1 MGFSGRLGRVPRS
14 IAKGR
19 EMVSVCVAPGKA
31 SNTTPVPS
39 DEELMAAYIAG
50 DKAAFRE
57 LFRRYTPLLQRA
69 MARDLRSLEEANDLV
84 QQTFLHL
91 HRSRLD
97 FEPGRKLKPWI
108 FTIALN
114 LKREYF
120 RRNKRRRE
128 TSLEDD
134 GVAEPFEGPRGQ
146 ERSDASRETARALRL
161 LPAEHREVIELHWFG
176 GLSFPE
182 VAEAVGSTVAAVKVR
197 AHRGYVAL
205 RAQLGDAVPDPE
217 SMHEGRPSVLGS
229 K

>member
-1 MGFSGRLGRVPRS
+1 VR
-14 IAKGR
+14 
-19 EMVSVCVAPGKA
+19 
-31 SNTTPVPS
+31 T
-39 DEELMAAYIAG
+39 DEELMTAYIAG
-50 DKAAFRE
+50 DKSAFRE
-57 LFRRYTPLLQRA
+57 LFKRYTPLLQRA
-69 MARDLRSLEEANDLV
+69 MARDLRSPEEASDLV

-120 RRNKRRRE
+120 RRSKRRHE

-134 GVAEPFEGPRGQ
+134 RVAEPFEGPRGQ
-146 ERSDASRETARALRL
+146 ERSDAARETALALRA
-161 LPAEHREVIELHWFG
+161 LPAEHREVIELHWLA

-205 RAQLGDAVPDPE
+205 RARLGEQAPDPARA
-217 SMHEGRPSVLGS
+217 SDVKPSPEVS
-229 K
+229 R

>member
-1 MGFSGRLGRVPRS
+1 
-14 IAKGR
+14 
-19 EMVSVCVAPGKA
+19 
-31 SNTTPVPS
+31 
-39 DEELMAAYIAG
+39 MAAYVAG
-50 DKAAFRE
+50 DMSAFRE
-57 LFRRYTPLLQRA
+57 LFQRYSPLLQRA
-69 MARDLRSLEEANDLV
+69 MTRDLRSTEEANDLV

-120 RRNKRRRE
+120 RRSQRRRE

-134 GVAEPFEGPRGQ
+134 RIAEPFEGPRGQ
-146 ERSDASRETARALRL
+146 ERSDAARETARALEE
-161 LPAEHREVIELHWFG
+161 LPPDHREVIELHWFG

-205 RAQLGDAVPDPE
+205 RARLGEDGPDPD
-217 SMHEGRPSVLGS
+217 PIPGS
-229 K
+229 KPSPEGSH

>member
-1 MGFSGRLGRVPRS
+1 MLAILR
-14 IAKGR
+14 
-19 EMVSVCVAPGKA
+19 
-31 SNTTPVPS
+31 PVPS

-69 MARDLRSLEEANDLV
+69 MARDLRSLEEAHDLV

-134 GVAEPFEGPRGQ
+134 RAAEPFEGPRGQ
-146 ERSDASRETARALRL
+146 ERSDAAREIARALRL

-182 VAEAVGSTVAAVKVR
+182 VAEAVGSTVPAVKVR
-197 AHRGYVAL
+197 AHRGYEAL
-205 RAQLGDAVPDPE
+205 RKLLGRRKEAAA
-217 SMHEGRPSVLGS
+217 
-229 K
+229 

>member
-1 MGFSGRLGRVPRS
+1 
-14 IAKGR
+14 
-19 EMVSVCVAPGKA
+19 
-31 SNTTPVPS
+31 
-39 DEELMAAYIAG
+39 MAAHVLG

-57 LFRRYTPLLQRA
+57 LFQRYTPLLQRA
-69 MARDLRSLEEANDLV
+69 MARDLRSPEEANDLV

-120 RRNKRRRE
+120 RRSKRRHE
-128 TSLEDD
+128 TSLDED
-134 GVAEPFEGPRGQ
+134 GTREPFEGPRGQ
-146 ERSDASRETARALRL
+146 ERSDAARETARALAA

-205 RAQLGDAVPDPE
+205 RERLGGEAPNPDQLDVKPTA
-217 SMHEGRPSVLGS
+217 EGVR
-229 K
+229 

>member
-1 MGFSGRLGRVPRS
+1 M
-14 IAKGR
+14 
-19 EMVSVCVAPGKA
+19 
-31 SNTTPVPS
+31 T
-39 DEELMAAYIAG
+39 AYIAG

-57 LFRRYTPLLQRA
+57 LFRRYAPLLQRA
-69 MARDLRSLEEANDLV
+69 MARDLRSREEANDLV

-120 RRNKRRRE
+120 RRHKRRHE
-128 TSLEDD
+128 TSLDD
-134 GVAEPFEGPRGQ
+134 ERASEPFEGPRGQ
-146 ERSDASRETARALRL
+146 ERSDAARETARALRA
-161 LPAEHREVIELHWFG
+161 LPADHREVIELHWLG

-205 RAQLGDAVPDPE
+205 RARLGDGAPDPE
-217 SMHEGRPSVLGS
+217 HRHDREPSAEVS

>member
-1 MGFSGRLGRVPRS
+1 MSWRTFLAILRS
-14 IAKGR
+14 VR
-19 EMVSVCVAPGKA
+19 
-31 SNTTPVPS
+31 S
-39 DEELMAAYIAG
+39 DEELMAAYIRG

-57 LFRRYTPLLQRA
+57 LFERYSPLLLRA
-69 MARDLRSLEEANDLV
+69 MARDLRNSEEANDLV

-97 FEPGRKLKPWI
+97 FEPGRKLKPWV

-114 LKREYF
+114 LKREFF
-120 RRNKRRRE
+120 RRSKRRHE

-134 GVAEPFEGPRGQ
+134 RIAEPFEGPRGQ
-146 ERSDASRETARALRL
+146 ERSDASREAVRALDA
-161 LPAEHREVIELHWFG
+161 LPAEQREVIELHWFA

-205 RAQLGDAVPDPE
+205 RARLGDTAPDLVASSHDGKPRA
-217 SMHEGRPSVLGS
+217 EGSY
-229 K
+229 

>member
-1 MGFSGRLGRVPRS
+1 
-14 IAKGR
+14 
-19 EMVSVCVAPGKA
+19 
-31 SNTTPVPS
+31 
-39 DEELMAAYIAG
+39 MAAYIAG

-57 LFRRYTPLLQRA
+57 LFQRYTPLLQRA

-114 LKREYF
+114 LKREFF
-120 RRNKRRRE
+120 RRSKRRFE

-134 GVAEPFEGPRGQ
+134 RLVEPSEGPRGQ
-146 ERSDASRETARALRL
+146 ERSDAARETARALRQ
-161 LPAEHREVIELHWFG
+161 LPDEQREVIELHWFG

-182 VAEAVGSTVAAVKVR
+182 VAEAVGSTTAAVKVR

-205 RAQLGDAVPDPE
+205 RARLGDAAPDPE
-217 SMHEGRPSVLGS
+217 PSQQGQPSVQGS

>member
-1 MGFSGRLGRVPRS
+1 
-14 IAKGR
+14 
-19 EMVSVCVAPGKA
+19 
-31 SNTTPVPS
+31 
-39 DEELMAAYIAG
+39 MAAYIAG

-57 LFRRYTPLLQRA
+57 LFQRYAPLLLRA
-69 MARDLRSLEEANDLV
+69 MARDLRSLEESNDLV

-120 RRNKRRRE
+120 RRNKRRYE
-128 TSLEDD
+128 TSLDD
-134 GVAEPFEGPRGQ
+134 DRAVEPFEGPRGQ
-146 ERSDASRETARALRL
+146 ERFDAARETARALST
-161 LPAEHREVIELHWFG
+161 LPDDQREVIELHWFG

-182 VAEAVGSTVAAVKVR
+182 VAEAVGASVAAVKVR

-205 RAQLGDAVPDPE
+205 RARLGDSVPDPE
-217 SMHEGRPSVLGS
+217 RVHA
-229 K
+229 

>member
-1 MGFSGRLGRVPRS
+1 LRWASY
-14 IAKGR
+14 IA
-19 EMVSVCVAPGKA
+19 
-31 SNTTPVPS
+31 PVRT
-39 DEELMAAYIAG
+39 DEELMTAYIAG

-57 LFRRYTPLLQRA
+57 LFARYAPLLQRA
-69 MARDLRSLEEANDLV
+69 MARDLRSTEEANDLV

-97 FEPGRKLKPWI
+97 FEPGRKLKPWV

-114 LKREYF
+114 LKREFF
-120 RRNKRRRE
+120 RRSKRRHE

-134 GVAEPFEGPRGQ
+134 RIAEPFEGPRGQ
-146 ERSDASRETARALRL
+146 ERSDAARETARALRA

-205 RAQLGDAVPDPE
+205 RARLGDEAPDPE
-217 SMHEGRPSVLGS
+217 RVHDPKPTAEGSR
-229 K
+229 

>member
-1 MGFSGRLGRVPRS
+1 M
-14 IAKGR
+14 
-19 EMVSVCVAPGKA
+19 
-31 SNTTPVPS
+31 T
-39 DEELMAAYIAG
+39 AYVAG

-57 LFRRYTPLLQRA
+57 LFQRYAPLLQRA
-69 MARDLRSLEEANDLV
+69 MARELRSPEEANDLV

-97 FEPGRKLKPWI
+97 FEPGRKLKPWV

-120 RRNKRRRE
+120 RRTKRRHE

-134 GVAEPFEGPRGQ
+134 RIAEPFEGPRGQ
-146 ERSDASRETARALRL
+146 ERSDAARETALALQA

-205 RAQLGDAVPDPE
+205 RARLGDQAPNPE
-217 SMHEGRPSVLGS
+217 RIADVKPSVEGS
-229 K
+229 H

>member
-1 MGFSGRLGRVPRS
+1 
-14 IAKGR
+14 
-19 EMVSVCVAPGKA
+19 MVSVCVAPAIHGYIA
-31 SNTTPVPS
+31 PVRT
-39 DEELMAAYIAG
+39 DEELMTAYIAG

-57 LFRRYTPLLQRA
+57 LFQRYTPLLQRA
-69 MARDLRSLEEANDLV
+69 MARDLRSPEEANDLV

-97 FEPGRKLKPWI
+97 FEPGRKLKPWV

-120 RRNKRRRE
+120 RRSKRRHE

-134 GVAEPFEGPRGQ
+134 RAAEPFEGPRGQ
-146 ERSDASRETARALRL
+146 ERSDAARETALALRA
-161 LPAEHREVIELHWFG
+161 LPAEHREVIELHWFA

-205 RAQLGDAVPDPE
+205 RARLGDEAPDPE
-217 SMHEGRPSVLGS
+217 RVSDVKPTPEGSH
-229 K
+229 

>member
-1 MGFSGRLGRVPRS
+1 MLAIS
-14 IAKGR
+14 A
-19 EMVSVCVAPGKA
+19 
-31 SNTTPVPS
+31 PVPS

-50 DKAAFRE
+50 DKPAFRE
-57 LFRRYTPLLQRA
+57 LFQRYTPLLQRA
-69 MARDLRSLEEANDLV
+69 MARDLKSLEEANDLV

-134 GVAEPFEGPRGQ
+134 RVAEPFEGPRGQ
-146 ERSDASRETARALRL
+146 ERSDAAREMARALEL

-182 VAEAVGSTVAAVKVR
+182 VAEVVGSTVSAVKVR

-205 RAQLGDAVPDPE
+205 RARLGDAAPDPE
-217 SMHEGRPSVLGS
+217 SSHEGKPSVEGS

>member
-1 MGFSGRLGRVPRS
+1 MAMLAILAP
-14 IAKGR
+14 
-19 EMVSVCVAPGKA
+19 VA
-31 SNTTPVPS
+31 S
-39 DEELMAAYIAG
+39 DEQLMAAYIAG

-57 LFRRYTPLLQRA
+57 LFQRYAPLLLRA
-69 MARDLRSLEEANDLV
+69 MARDLRSPEEANDLV

-120 RRNKRRRE
+120 RRSKRRHE
-128 TSLEDD
+128 TSLDD
-134 GVAEPFEGPRGQ
+134 DRLAEPFEGPRGQ
-146 ERSDASRETARALRL
+146 ERSDASRETASALRAL
-161 LPAEHREVIELHWFG
+161 PVEHREVIELHWFG
-176 GLSFPE
+176 GLSFAE

-205 RAQLGDAVPDPE
+205 RARLADGAPEPE
-217 SMHEGRPSVLGS
+217 SIHEVAPSLEGS

>member
-1 MGFSGRLGRVPRS
+1 MNAYIRS
-14 IAKGR
+14 VR
-19 EMVSVCVAPGKA
+19 
-31 SNTTPVPS
+31 S

-57 LFRRYTPLLQRA
+57 LFARYAPLLLRA
-69 MARDLRSLEEANDLV
+69 MARDLRRAEEANDLV

-97 FEPGRKLKPWI
+97 FEPGRKLKPWV

-114 LKREYF
+114 LKREFF
-120 RRNKRRRE
+120 RRNKRRHE

-134 GVAEPFEGPRGQ
+134 RVAEPFEGPRGQ
-146 ERSDASRETARALRL
+146 ERSDAARETARALSA
-161 LPAEHREVIELHWFG
+161 LPPDHREVIELHWFG

-205 RAQLGDAVPDPE
+205 RARLGDAAPAPDPRDIE
-217 SMHEGRPSVLGS
+217 PAAEGSR
-229 K
+229 

>member
-1 MGFSGRLGRVPRS
+1 
-14 IAKGR
+14 
-19 EMVSVCVAPGKA
+19 
-31 SNTTPVPS
+31 
-39 DEELMAAYIAG
+39 
-50 DKAAFRE
+50 
-57 LFRRYTPLLQRA
+57 
-69 MARDLRSLEEANDLV
+69 
-84 QQTFLHL
+84 L

-114 LKREYF
+114 LKREFF
-120 RRNKRRRE
+120 RRSKRRFE

-134 GVAEPFEGPRGQ
+134 RVAEPFEGPRGQ
-146 ERSDASRETARALRL
+146 ERSDAARETERALRT
-161 LPAEHREVIELHWFG
+161 LPAEQREVIELHWFG

-205 RAQLGDAVPDPE
+205 RARLGDSAPEPEAVLT
-217 SMHEGRPSVLGS
+217 GKPSVVES

>member
-1 MGFSGRLGRVPRS
+1 
-14 IAKGR
+14 
-19 EMVSVCVAPGKA
+19 MVSVCVARGNPGYIA
-31 SNTTPVPS
+31 PVRS

-57 LFRRYTPLLQRA
+57 LFQRYSPLLQRA
-69 MARDLRSLEEANDLV
+69 MARDLRSPEEASDLV

-120 RRNKRRRE
+120 RRSKRRHE
-128 TSLEDD
+128 TSLDD
-134 GVAEPFEGPRGQ
+134 DRVAEPFEGPRGQ
-146 ERSDASRETARALRL
+146 ERSDAARETERALRA
-161 LPAEHREVIELHWFG
+161 LPPEHREVIELHWFG

-205 RAQLGDAVPDPE
+205 RERLGDSALGPDGGDE
-217 SMHEGRPSVLGS
+217 ASASVEGS

>member
-1 MGFSGRLGRVPRS
+1 M
-14 IAKGR
+14 
-19 EMVSVCVAPGKA
+19 
-31 SNTTPVPS
+31 T
-39 DEELMAAYIAG
+39 AYIAG

-57 LFRRYTPLLQRA
+57 LFLRYTPLLQRA
-69 MARDLRSLEEANDLV
+69 MARDLRSTEEANDLV

-97 FEPGRKLKPWI
+97 FEAGRKLKPWI
-108 FTIALN
+108 FAIALN
-114 LKREYF
+114 LKREHF
-120 RRNKRRRE
+120 RRSKRRRE

-134 GVAEPFEGPRGQ
+134 RVAEPFEAPRGQ
-146 ERSDASRETARALRL
+146 ERSDAARETARALL
-161 LPAEHREVIELHWFG
+161 TLPTEHREVIELHWFG

-205 RAQLGDAVPDPE
+205 RARLADVGPNPE
-217 SMHEGRPSVLGS
+217 HGHAGAPSVAGT

>member
-1 MGFSGRLGRVPRS
+1 LRDVR
-14 IAKGR
+14 
-19 EMVSVCVAPGKA
+19 
-31 SNTTPVPS
+31 T
-39 DEELMAAYIAG
+39 DEELMTAYIAG

-57 LFRRYTPLLQRA
+57 LFTRYTPLLQRA
-69 MARDLRSLEEANDLV
+69 MARDLRSPEEANDLV

-97 FEPGRKLKPWI
+97 FEPGRKLKPWV

-120 RRNKRRRE
+120 RRSKRRHE

-134 GVAEPFEGPRGQ
+134 RIAEPFEGPRGQ
-146 ERSDASRETARALRL
+146 ERSDAARETALALSA

-205 RAQLGDAVPDPE
+205 RARLGDQAPDPE
-217 SMHEGRPSVLGS
+217 RVADVKPSPEAS
-229 K
+229 H

>member
-1 MGFSGRLGRVPRS
+1 
-14 IAKGR
+14 
-19 EMVSVCVAPGKA
+19 
-31 SNTTPVPS
+31 
-39 DEELMAAYIAG
+39 MAAYIAG
-50 DKAAFRE
+50 EKAAFRE
-57 LFRRYTPLLQRA
+57 LFRRYAPLLQRA
-69 MARDLRSLEEANDLV
+69 MARDLRSPEEANDLV

-120 RRNKRRRE
+120 RRSKRRYE

-134 GVAEPFEGPRGQ
+134 RVAEPFEGPRGQ
-146 ERSDASRETARALRL
+146 ERSDAARETERALRA
-161 LPAEHREVIELHWFG
+161 LPAEQREVIELHWFG

-205 RAQLGDAVPDPE
+205 RAQLGEVAPHPE
-217 SMHEGRPSVLGS
+217 SLHSGSPSVAGS

>member
-1 MGFSGRLGRVPRS
+1 VR
-14 IAKGR
+14 
-19 EMVSVCVAPGKA
+19 
-31 SNTTPVPS
+31 S
-39 DEELMAAYIAG
+39 DEELMAAYVSG
-50 DKAAFRE
+50 EMAAFRE
-57 LFRRYTPLLQRA
+57 LFQRYAPLLQRA
-69 MARDLRSLEEANDLV
+69 MARDLRTVEEANDLV

-120 RRNKRRRE
+120 RRTRRRQE
-128 TSLEDD
+128 MSLEDD
-134 GVAEPFEGPRGQ
+134 RAIEPFEGPRGQ
-146 ERSDASRETARALRL
+146 ERSDAARETTRALL
-161 LPAEHREVIELHWFG
+161 TLPREHREVIELHWFG

-205 RAQLGDAVPDPE
+205 RQLLGDAVPEPLPGAPVK
-217 SMHEGRPSVLGS
+217 SSSQGNQS
-229 K
+229 

>member
-1 MGFSGRLGRVPRS
+1 
-14 IAKGR
+14 
-19 EMVSVCVAPGKA
+19 
-31 SNTTPVPS
+31 
-39 DEELMAAYIAG
+39 MAAYIAG

-69 MARDLRSLEEANDLV
+69 MARDLRSPEEANDLV

-120 RRNKRRRE
+120 RRNKRRHE

-134 GVAEPFEGPRGQ
+134 RVAEPFEGPRGQ
-146 ERSDASRETARALRL
+146 ERADASRETARALSM
-161 LPAEHREVIELHWFG
+161 LPAEHREVIELHWLG

-205 RAQLGDAVPDPE
+205 RSQLGDAAPDPG
-217 SMHEGRPSVLGS
+217 SSHQGKPSVEAS

>member
-1 MGFSGRLGRVPRS
+1 ML
-14 IAKGR
+14 
-19 EMVSVCVAPGKA
+19 
-31 SNTTPVPS
+31 S

-50 DKAAFRE
+50 DKTAFRE
-57 LFRRYTPLLQRA
+57 LFQRYAPLLQRT
-69 MARDLRSLEEANDLV
+69 MARDLRSAEEANDLV

-114 LKREYF
+114 LKREFF
-120 RRNKRRRE
+120 RRSKRRHE

-134 GVAEPFEGPRGQ
+134 RVAEPYEGPRGQ
-146 ERSDASRETARALRL
+146 ERSDAARETARALAT

-205 RAQLGDAVPDPE
+205 RARLGEKVPTPDGIEPSKPDE
-217 SMHEGRPSVLGS
+217 EGSH
-229 K
+229 

>member
-1 MGFSGRLGRVPRS
+1 
-14 IAKGR
+14 
-19 EMVSVCVAPGKA
+19 
-31 SNTTPVPS
+31 
-39 DEELMAAYIAG
+39 MAAYIAG

-69 MARDLRSLEEANDLV
+69 MARDLRSAEEANDLV

-114 LKREYF
+114 LKREHY
-120 RRNKRRRE
+120 RRSKRRRE
-128 TSLEDD
+128 TSLEDER
-134 GVAEPFEGPRGQ
+134 VAEPYEAPRGQ
-146 ERSDASRETARALRL
+146 ERSDASRETARALL
-161 LPAEHREVIELHWFG
+161 TLPAEYREVIELHWFA

-205 RAQLGDAVPDPE
+205 RARLADAGHPLD
-217 SMHEGRPSVLGS
+217 SGHEGTPSVAGS

>member
-1 MGFSGRLGRVPRS
+1 M
-14 IAKGR
+14 
-19 EMVSVCVAPGKA
+19 
-31 SNTTPVPS
+31 T
-39 DEELMAAYIAG
+39 AYIAG

-69 MARDLRSLEEANDLV
+69 MARDLRSSEEANDLV

-114 LKREYF
+114 LKREFF
-120 RRNKRRRE
+120 RRSKRRFE

-134 GVAEPFEGPRGQ
+134 RVAEPFEGPRGQ
-146 ERSDASRETARALRL
+146 ERSDAAREMERALST
-161 LPAEHREVIELHWFG
+161 LPAEQREVIELHWFG

-205 RAQLGDAVPDPE
+205 RARLGETAPDPD
-217 SMHEGRPSVLGS
+217 GALAGKPSVVES

>member
-1 MGFSGRLGRVPRS
+1 
-14 IAKGR
+14 
-19 EMVSVCVAPGKA
+19 
-31 SNTTPVPS
+31 
-39 DEELMAAYIAG
+39 MAAYSAG

-57 LFRRYTPLLQRA
+57 LFQRYAPLLQRA
-69 MARDLRSLEEANDLV
+69 MARDLRSAEEANDLV

-97 FEPGRKLKPWI
+97 FEPGRKLKPWV

-114 LKREYF
+114 LKREFF
-120 RRNKRRRE
+120 RRSKRRHE

-134 GVAEPFEGPRGQ
+134 RVAEPFEGPRGQ
-146 ERSDASRETARALRL
+146 ERSDAARETARALRL

-205 RAQLGDAVPDPE
+205 RAHLGDAAPDPAGLE
-217 SMHEGRPSVLGS
+217 PSAPGAGGTQ
-229 K
+229 